1 MEKELTVIEA
11 TRKLGITIDATYRLI
26 YAARLAARKA
36 GQRWLIPAA
45 AVAARLKARK
55 ERNAT
60 SGR

>member
-1 MEKELTVIEA
+1 MAKELTVIET

-36 GQRWLIPAA
+36 GRRWLIPAA

-55 ERNAT
+55 DRNAT
-60 SGR
+60 SRR